1 MDALLILYILNL
13 LLNTAIILLDILVMF
28 TAIRTGEV
36 RRQLVIQIIFLAMA
50 MDIPVYLI
58 TMFHD
63 VPSFILKRD
72 ILPYEVVKDV
82 AVLFLCGQWFSQL
95 FVLLAL
101 SFIHFVAVFAP
112 SRFRGITP
120 KNITTINIMI
130 VAVGLLF
137 TVPMYTPYCG
147 YAFFTDGYIW
157 YFDMSKPYTYVYW
170 TINIVLQ
177 VLCVIA
183 IACVDGLI
191 LWKICNLRSAFS
203 MTKTMT
209 VSFTNLGTNKRL
221 RVSREMRLAINF
233 LFLSVGFLVMT
244 ICYNLLHGNGFW
256 YDIAMKLA
264 SNLNLS
270 KWAIYCLGNS
280 TIRKRVVRLFFR
292 CDRVEPMSTNSVATK
307 TEPLQM
313 TTPS

>member
-72 ILPYEVVKDV
+72 ILPCKYQQKKPDRTYDVTNNLHFARIISDEVVKDV

-137 TVPMYTPYCG
+137 TG
-147 YAFFTDGYIW
+147 KIR
-157 YFDMSKPYTYVYW
+157 
-170 TINIVLQ
+170 
-177 VLCVIA
+177 
-183 IACVDGLI
+183 LI
-191 LWKICNLRSAFS
+191 LLVR
-203 MTKTMT
+203 T
-209 VSFTNLGTNKRL
+209 
-221 RVSREMRLAINF
+221 
-233 LFLSVGFLVMT
+233 LF
-244 ICYNLLHGNGFW
+244 
-256 YDIAMKLA
+256 
-264 SNLNLS
+264 
-270 KWAIYCLGNS
+270 
-280 TIRKRVVRLFFR
+280 
-292 CDRVEPMSTNSVATK
+292 
-307 TEPLQM
+307 
-313 TTPS
+313 